1 MEIKA
6 IEHPKISSN
15 SLSVFSFVFGV
26 VIRSDNGRYDDADIN
41 LKHPRI

>member
-15 SLSVFSFVFGV
+15 SLSVFSFVIGV
-26 VIRSDNGRYDDADIN
+26 VIRSDNGRYNGADIN
-41 LKHPRI
+41 LISSRI